1 MDLLRSIPRRAAK
14 FARLRPADRRLF
26 LRIFTA
32 LVRVRLAL
40 WFRPFDRVRGYAR
53 RLGEQRVA
61 DTSNRLSAH
70 DLTSLVTAA
79 ACYIPRATCL
89 TQALVADAV
98 LRWYGYAP
106 ELKIGVG
113 RGEADRF
120 QAHAWVEIDGKVVI
134 GDLPALDQYTP
145 LPTLTHGSHPVKL
158 G

>member
-14 FARLRPADRRLF
+14 FARLRPADRWLF

-40 WFRPFDRVRGYAR
+40 WFRPFDRVREYAG
-53 RLGEQRVA
+53 RLGEKRVP
-61 DTSNRLSAH
+61 DMSDRLSAH
-70 DLTSLVTAA
+70 DLTSLVTVA

-89 TQALVADAV
+89 TQALVADAL
-98 LRWYGYAP
+98 LRRYGYAP

-113 RGEADRF
+113 RDDNRF

-145 LPTLTHGSHPVKL
+145 LPTPTDGAQRVKP